1 MSKKKNTQAEAE
13 IPDARKVY
21 KDLIAAEMKARYPK
35 INPMEIPGLKKIV
48 INMGVGEAVKDKH
61 AIDNHLQEL
70 MMLSGQRPVITKSKK
85 AISNFKLREDQPIGL
100 MVTLR
105 GKRMYDF
112 FYRFCNINAPRIH
125 DFRGF
130 KRTGFDGQGNY
141 NFGITDQAIFL
152 EVNQDKIKRQQG
164 MDIAVVTSAKDDAQA
179 LELMSILRFPFV
191 ADKNQ
196 EKSNA

>member
-1 MSKKKNTQAEAE
+1 MSQKKNTQAEAE

-21 KDLIAAEMKARYPK
+21 KDLIGPAMMERFGYKS
-35 INPMEIPGLKKIV
+35 PMQIPSLKKIV

-70 MMLSGQRPVITKSKK
+70 MMISGQKPVITKSKK

-112 FYRFCNINAPRIH
+112 LYRFCNINAPRIH
-125 DFRGF
+125 DFRGL
-130 KRTGFDGQGNY
+130 KRTGFDGRGNY

-164 MDIAVVTSAKDDAQA
+164 MDIAVVTSAKTDDEA
-179 LELMSILRFPFV
+179 LALLSILRFPFV